1 MHLIRPFPSL
11 LYRMQRLKEL
21 IGEQT
26 NIPPQ
31 DQLLLVG
38 GQKLNTLVQPNQ
50 PVREYH
56 MDISATNPVVVYSTK
71 GTFPQRPYTPSVGES
86 GLLCA
91 KLKREREREIS

>member
-1 MHLIRPFPSL
+1 
-11 LYRMQRLKEL
+11 MQRLNEL

-26 NIPPQ
+26 NIAPQ

-38 GQKLNTLVQPNQ
+38 GQKLNTLVQPTQ

-71 GTFPQRPYTPSVGES
+71 GAFPQRPYAPSVGES

-91 KLKREREREIS
+91 KLKRERLAN